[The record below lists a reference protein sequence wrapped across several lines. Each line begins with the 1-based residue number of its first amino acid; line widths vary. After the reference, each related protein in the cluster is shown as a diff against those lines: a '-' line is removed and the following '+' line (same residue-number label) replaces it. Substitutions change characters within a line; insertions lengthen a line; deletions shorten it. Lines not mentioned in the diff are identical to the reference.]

1 MKKPLKDVS
10 GTTLALTSLA
20 ILGAAA
26 VVSTPMWMWYRRKR
40 KRIDSLAGTPP
51 EHGQKAQPFEAA
63 TETQETPG
71 PAATA
76 PETPE
81 PATASEPQPQ

>member
-26 VVSTPMWMWYRRKR
+26 VVSTPVWMYYRRKR

-51 EHGQKAQPFEAA
+51 GAAREADAGEPTAGRSAAAQA
-63 TETQETPG
+63 Q
-71 PAATA
+71 
-76 PETPE
+76 E
-81 PATASEPQPQ
+81 PAEPTGPPSVEPKE